1 MTDGV
6 RNSADKKF
14 EKDKRAR
21 GRKKLNFI
29 SYDSGLVLG
38 QDMFV
43 ESVKAER
50 SGIEVDH
57 KDILENGLED
67 GNESFVV
74 RVREVCSSRLF
85 VLEGY
90 DKAVGEPFVQSFRT
104 VVKAPLVGSDL

>member
-29 SYDSGLVLG
+29 LYDWGLFFG
-38 QDMFV
+38 QVKFV
-43 ESVKAER
+43 ELVKAER

-57 KDILENGLED
+57 KDVVEDRFENRDKGLM
-67 GNESFVV
+67 
-74 RVREVCSSRLF
+74 
-85 VLEGY
+85 
-90 DKAVGEPFVQSFRT
+90 VG
-104 VVKAPLVGSDL
+104 VG